1 MLKIFSTSNSFFNSP
16 GARARL
22 ESLGHSVVYHNGEQP
37 LTAAELKPLV
47 AGYDVI
53 IAGLE
58 PYSDEILQAA
68 LPTLRLVAR
77 VGAGYDNIDVA
88 AASRLG
94 LPVTYTPG
102 ANAQSV
108 AEHTFGLLLA
118 LARNIPAMDRNVRE
132 GRWKKAVGCELFQK
146 TLGIVGAGSI
156 GLEVAKRAKAFGMN
170 LIAHDKFPR
179 PEAVAELGIK
189 YLPLDELLRRSDVVS
204 LHCNARP
211 GEPPLI
217 NAAALAQM
225 KPTALL
231 VNTARG
237 ALVDELALCEALTAG
252 KLAGAAL
259 DVYTSEPP
267 STPDLLAL
275 HNVVLTP
282 HTGASVQEAIER
294 MSNMAIDEIENLAHC
309 RPFSHL
315 AKG

>member
-16 GARARL
+16 QARARL
-22 ESLGHSVVYHNGEQP
+22 ESHGHTVVYHNGEQP

-58 PYSDEILQAA
+58 PYNQEILQAA

-88 AASRLG
+88 AAKRLG
-94 LPVTYTPG
+94 IPVTYTPG

-118 LARNIPAMDRNVRE
+118 LARHIPAMDRNVRE
-132 GRWKKAVGCELFQK
+132 GRWKKAVGCELYQK

-156 GLEVAKRAKAFGMN
+156 GLEVARRAKAFGMN
-170 LIAHDKFPR
+170 LIAHDKYPR
-179 PEAVAELGIK
+179 PEAVVELGLK
-189 YLPLDELLRRSDVVS
+189 YLPLEELLLRADVVT

-211 GEPPLI
+211 GAAPLI
-217 NAAALAQM
+217 DSQALSQM
-225 KPTALL
+225 KPSALL

-237 ALVDELALCEALTAG
+237 SLIDEVALCEALANG
-252 KLAGAAL
+252 RLAGAAL
-259 DVYTSEPP
+259 DVYTTEPP
-267 STPDLLAL
+267 STPALLSL
-275 HNVVLTP
+275 ENVILTP

-294 MSNMAIDEIENLAHC
+294 MSDMAIDEIEHLAHG
-309 RPFSHL
+309 RPFEHL